1 VFLSGTGNIANL
13 PGANRISVHFK
24 GSNGTVVGSTS
35 VAVQTTGYT
44 PPATSAEAFTAS
56 AATNATAG
64 TAYSFCYCS
73 PTPSGSN
80 GLCGF
85 PTQSNP
91 SGGNPPYHFQLGS
104 GGGFPP
110 LGVILQPNGCLSGT
124 PSVAGTSSFSVCAI
138 DLNGTQICRPVSV
151 TTMPASGTTYVGALS
166 GSGTFSKDYPDY
178 GTTCTGTNTFS
189 GTIMVSSMTA
199 VGGAVT
205 GTVSISG
212 TWTSTITGGSTYNF
226 TCLDN
231 SAPINSSGPITVS
244 GTSITWSTSFN
255 TAGVGSAGVGSTIT
269 GAFSGTIS
277 PTTISGTV
285 TETSSVSMGS
295 AVIPVTLK
303 SSP

>member
-1 VFLSGTGNIANL
+1 
-13 PGANRISVHFK
+13 
-24 GSNGTVVGSTS
+24 
-35 VAVQTTGYT
+35 
-44 PPATSAEAFTAS
+44 
-56 AATNATAG
+56 
-64 TAYSFCYCS
+64 
-73 PTPSGSN
+73 
-80 GLCGF
+80 
-85 PTQSNP
+85 
-91 SGGNPPYHFQLGS
+91 LGS

-124 PSVAGTSSFSVCAI
+124 PGVAGTSNFTVCAI
-138 DLNGTQICRPVSV
+138 DLNGAQICRATSV
-151 TTMPASGTTYVGALS
+151 TTMPASGTTYVGTLS
-166 GSGTFSKDYPDY
+166 GSGSFSTSYPDY
-178 GTTCTGTNTFS
+178 GATCTGTHNYS
-189 GTIMVSSMTA
+189 GTIMVNTMTA

-226 TCLDN
+226 TCLNN

-244 GTSITWSTSFN
+244 GSNITWSTSFN

-277 PTTISGTV
+277 PTTVSGTV

-303 SSP
+303 ASP